1 MEHPLQSFRFCPQC
15 GREGF
20 ANCYERAKHCPNCGL
35 TYFHNVAAAVAC
47 LVRDRAGQWLFVRRA
62 KDPAKGTLDL
72 TGGFVDPME
81 TIEQAVARELKEETG
96 LSPLSIHYLS
106 SRPNRYPFSGITV
119 YTADQFFLVEVEDC
133 HKAVAQDDAAE
144 IVITELGKLS
154 AQDFGLESISH
165 FMAELL
171 SGQIKLPY

>member
-1 MEHPLQSFRFCPQC
+1 MSRRPWPAWCVTVQGDGYSC
-15 GREGF
+15 
-20 ANCYERAKHCPNCGL
+20 AGL
-35 TYFHNVAAAVAC
+35 KTQ
-47 LVRDRAGQWLFVRRA
+47 L
-62 KDPAKGTLDL
+62 
-72 TGGFVDPME
+72 
-81 TIEQAVARELKEETG
+81 EETG

-165 FMAELL
+165 FMAEFL